1 MKNLVRDIVSFI
13 RSLSFLNLLFFA
25 AVITLI
31 ILVVALI
38 YIMRIN
44 KEVEEEDEV
53 MNVVNDEELDLA
65 NISRSLEEN
74 DSKPI
79 ELNSY
84 EQEQEERA
92 IISYDE
98 LIASQN
104 TNQEVI
110 NYKEEKDIEG
120 LKIKS
125 FDLKNLTTTID
136 LPKVKEEN
144 EKTKISNYVK
154 EEEFLE
160 ALKRLRKSL

>member
-31 ILVVALI
+31 ILIVALI

-65 NISRSLEEN
+65 NISRSLEAN